1 MRQKMKSRKI
11 KQLEELCV
19 CVCEYKDD
27 TVSVTISLP
36 LHGTHPAYHGSGRV
50 SRADFICCQDT

>member
-1 MRQKMKSRKI
+1 MKSRKI

-36 LHGTHPAYHGSGRV
+36 LHSIYPAYHWSGRV
-50 SRADFICCQDT
+50 RRADFICCQDT